1 MAYSIADLSLFIM
14 FSLLILLFP
23 LLTSS
28 LADSSCMTL
37 QETKALLKEQEV
49 KMQMDVE
56 ARLEALEVKLEEK
69 EAKLAALEASRLAD
83 GPQVVMCAYQDL
95 WMQED
100 SPISFDEYLTNFHNA
115 EGEGALDLTTGIF
128 VTGNPGYYSI
138 TFGGDVGT
146 GPGLYTNIYL
156 YKNNEK
162 VYASRFHL
170 EDRRDSGGDIIT
182 QASRSLVLELG
193 VGDIIQLQADL
204 FFNGSIRDL
213 TYCIVLVASI

>member
-1 MAYSIADLSLFIM
+1 M
-14 FSLLILLFP
+14 FSLLLLLFH

-37 QETKALLKEQEV
+37 QETTALLEKQEM
-49 KMQMDVE
+49 KLQMEVE

-69 EAKLAALEASRLAD
+69 EAKLAALEASRLSD

-100 SPISFDEYLTNFHNA
+100 SPISFDEFLTNFHNA
-115 EGEGALDLTTGIF
+115 EGDGALDLTTGTF
-128 VTGNPGYYSI
+128 TAANPGYYSI

-193 VGDIIQLQADL
+193 VGDVLQLEADL

-213 TYCIVLVASI
+213 TYCIVLVASL

>member
-1 MAYSIADLSLFIM
+1 M
-14 FSLLILLFP
+14 FSLLLVFN

-37 QETKALLKEQEV
+37 QETEALLEKQEM
-49 KMQMDVE
+49 KMQMDME

-69 EAKLAALEASRLAD
+69 EALEASRLSD

-100 SPISFDEYLTNFHNA
+100 SPISFDEFLTDFHNA
-115 EGEGALDLTTGIF
+115 EGDGALDLTTGTF
-128 VTGNPGYYSI
+128 TAANPGYYSI

-182 QASRSLVLELG
+182 QASRSLVLQLG
-193 VGDIIQLQADL
+193 VGDILQLQADL

-213 TYCIVLVASI
+213 TYCIVLVASL

>member
-1 MAYSIADLSLFIM
+1 MGVIDLPCLEM
-14 FSLLILLFP
+14 FP
-23 LLTSS
+23 LLVLINFLSPT
-28 LADSSCMTL
+28 LADPSCVSL
-37 QETKALLKEQEV
+37 QETKMLLKENEM
-49 KMQMDVE
+49 KMRAEME

-69 EAKLAALEASRLAD
+69 EAKLAVLESS
-83 GPQVVMCAYQDL
+83 PQVVMCAYQDL

-100 SPISFDEYLTNFHNA
+100 SPISFDGFLTNFHNA
-115 EGEGALDLTTGIF
+115 EGDGALDLTTGTF
-128 VTGNPGYYSI
+128 TAMNPGFYSI

-182 QASRSLVLELG
+182 QASRSLVLELA
-193 VGDIIQLQADL
+193 VGDNLQLQADL

-213 TYCIVLVASI
+213 TYCIVLVASL

>member
-1 MAYSIADLSLFIM
+1 M
-14 FSLLILLFP
+14 FP
-23 LLTSS
+23 LLVLINFLSPT
-28 LADSSCMTL
+28 LADPSCMSL
-37 QETKALLKEQEV
+37 QETKMLLKENEM
-49 KMQMDVE
+49 KMRAEME

-69 EAKLAALEASRLAD
+69 EAKLALLESSQLLDA
-83 GPQVVMCAYQDL
+83 PQVVMCAYQDL

-100 SPISFDEYLTNFHNA
+100 SAISFDEFLTNFHNA
-115 EGEGALDLTTGIF
+115 EGDGALDLTTGTFTAI
-128 VTGNPGYYSI
+128 NPGFYSI

-182 QASRSLVLELG
+182 QASRSLVLELA
-193 VGDIIQLQADL
+193 VGDNLQLQADL

-213 TYCIVLVASI
+213 TYCIVLVASL

>member
-1 MAYSIADLSLFIM
+1 M
-14 FSLLILLFP
+14 FSTLLFLH
-23 LLTSS
+23 LLSFS

-37 QETKALLKEQEV
+37 QETKELLEEQEV
-49 KMQMDVE
+49 RMQMDVE

-100 SPISFDEYLTNFHNA
+100 SPISFDEFLTNFHNA
-115 EGEGALDLTTGIF
+115 EGDGALDLTTGTF
-128 VTGNPGYYSI
+128 TAANPGYYSI

-156 YKNNEK
+156 
-162 VYASRFHL
+162 
-170 EDRRDSGGDIIT
+170 
-182 QASRSLVLELG
+182 
-193 VGDIIQLQADL
+193 
-204 FFNGSIRDL
+204 
-213 TYCIVLVASI
+213 

>member
-1 MAYSIADLSLFIM
+1 M
-14 FSLLILLFP
+14 FSLLLLLH
-23 LLTSS
+23 LLTPS
-28 LADSSCMTL
+28 LAESSCMTL
-37 QETKALLKEQEV
+37 QETKALLEEQEV
-49 KMQMDVE
+49 KMQMGME

-69 EAKLAALEASRLAD
+69 ESKLAALEASRTL
-83 GPQVVMCAYQDL
+83 PQVVMCAYQDL

-100 SPISFDEYLTNFHNA
+100 SPISFDEFLTNFHNA
-115 EGEGALDLTTGIF
+115 EGDGALDLTTGTF
-128 VTGNPGYYSI
+128 TAMNPGFYSI

-182 QASRSLVLELG
+182 QASRSLVLELA
-193 VGDIIQLQADL
+193 VGDNLQLQADL

-213 TYCIVLVASI
+213 TYCIVLVASL